1 MNNISSLPL
10 FITGFSMTSIPDFMT
25 NKHRECDGFFTEAE
39 AAVAKKDWPL
49 ALTKWQVFALE
60 LIKHFS
66 QEEEVLFPKFE
77 QATGMTGGPTQ
88 VMRMEHQ
95 QMRALVQD
103 LDNALAAKEK
113 DEYLGLSETLMVM
126 MQQHNMKEEMM
137 LYPMM
142 EQNLADGEQIIEQFK
157 TS

>member
-1 MNNISSLPL
+1 
-10 FITGFSMTSIPDFMT
+10 MTSIPEFMT
-25 NKHRECDGFFTEAE
+25 KMHRECDDFFTEAE
-39 AAVAKKDWPL
+39 AAVANDDWTL
-49 ALTKWQVFALE
+49 ALAKWQNFALG

-77 QATGMTGGPTQ
+77 QATGMTSGPTQ

-113 DEYLGLSETLMVM
+113 DEYLGLSETLMVL

-142 EQNLADGEQIIEQFK
+142 EKNLADGEQIIEQFK

>member
-1 MNNISSLPL
+1 
-10 FITGFSMTSIPDFMT
+10 MTSIPEFMT
-25 NKHRECDGFFTEAE
+25 SKHRECDEFFTEAE
-39 AAVAKKDWPL
+39 AAVAKGDWSL
-49 ALTKWQVFALE
+49 ALEKWQSFALE
-60 LIKHFS
+60 LTKHFS

-77 QATGMTGGPTQ
+77 DATGMTAGPTQ

-142 EQNLADGEQIIEQFK
+142 AQNLSDGDQIIEEFK
-157 TS
+157 VS

>member
-1 MNNISSLPL
+1 
-10 FITGFSMTSIPDFMT
+10 MTSIPEFMT
-25 NKHRECDGFFTEAE
+25 TKHRECDELFTESE
-39 AAVAKKDWPL
+39 AAVAKSDWSL
-49 ALTKWQVFALE
+49 ALTKWQSFAIE
-60 LIKHFS
+60 LTRHFS
-66 QEEEVLFPKFE
+66 QEEDVLFPKFE
-77 QATGMTGGPTQ
+77 QATGMTAGPTQ

-103 LDNALAAKEK
+103 LDNALAAQAK

-142 EQNLADGEQIIEQFK
+142 AQNVADGEQVIAQFQAC
-157 TS
+157 

>member
-1 MNNISSLPL
+1 
-10 FITGFSMTSIPDFMT
+10 MTSIPEYMT
-25 NKHRECDGFFTEAE
+25 SMHRECDELFIEAE
-39 AAVAKKDWPL
+39 TAVSKSDWSL
-49 ALTKWQVFALE
+49 ALEKWQCFAVE
-60 LIKHFS
+60 LIRHFS

-77 QATGMTGGPTQ
+77 EATGMMVGPTQ

-95 QMRALVQD
+95 QMRVLVQD

-137 LYPMM
+137 LYPMI
-142 EQNLADGEQIIEQFK
+142 EQNIVDGEQLIEEFK
-157 TS
+157 VC

>member
-1 MNNISSLPL
+1 
-10 FITGFSMTSIPDFMT
+10 MTSIPEFMT
-25 NKHRECDGFFTEAE
+25 KMHRECDDFFTEAE
-39 AAVAKKDWPL
+39 AAVANDDWTL
-49 ALTKWQVFALE
+49 ALAKWQNFALG

-77 QATGMTGGPTQ
+77 QATGMTSGPTQ

-113 DEYLGLSETLMVM
+113 DEYLGLSETLMVL

>member
-1 MNNISSLPL
+1 MS
-10 FITGFSMTSIPDFMT
+10 SIPEYMT
-25 NKHRECDGFFTEAE
+25 AKHRECDEFFTEAE

-49 ALTKWQVFALE
+49 ALTNWQSFAGE
-60 LIKHFS
+60 LTEHLS
-66 QEEEVLFPKFE
+66 QEEEVLFPQFE
-77 QATGMTGGPTQ
+77 QATGMTAGPTQ

-95 QMRALVQD
+95 QMRALVQS

-142 EQNLADGEQIIEQFK
+142 AQHLSDSEQLIEGFK
-157 TS
+157 ASKVA

>member
-1 MNNISSLPL
+1 
-10 FITGFSMTSIPDFMT
+10 MTSIPEFMT
-25 NKHRECDGFFTEAE
+25 TKHRECDDLFTEAE
-39 AAVAKKDWPL
+39 AAVAKADWKL
-49 ALTKWQVFALE
+49 ALTKWQSFALE
-60 LIKHFS
+60 LTKHFG
-66 QEEEVLFPKFE
+66 QEEDTLFPKFE
-77 QATGMTGGPTQ
+77 QATGMTAGPTQ

-103 LDNALAAKEK
+103 LDNALAAQNK

-142 EQNLADGEQIIEQFK
+142 AQNVADGEQIIAQFQA
-157 TS
+157 S

>member
-1 MNNISSLPL
+1 
-10 FITGFSMTSIPDFMT
+10 
-25 NKHRECDGFFTEAE
+25 
-39 AAVAKKDWPL
+39 
-49 ALTKWQVFALE
+49 
-60 LIKHFS
+60 
-66 QEEEVLFPKFE
+66 
-77 QATGMTGGPTQ
+77 
-88 VMRMEHQ
+88 MRMEHQ

-142 EQNLADGEQIIEQFK
+142 AQNVADGEQIITQFQA
-157 TS
+157 S

>member
-1 MNNISSLPL
+1 MTSLPE
-10 FITGFSMTSIPDFMT
+10 FMTS
-25 NKHRECDGFFTEAE
+25 KHRECDDYFTEAE
-39 AAVAKKDWPL
+39 SAVAQGDWPL
-49 ALTKWQVFALE
+49 ASTKWQCFALE
-60 LIKHFS
+60 FTSHLS

-77 QATGMTGGPTQ
+77 QATGMTSGPTQ

-95 QMRALVQD
+95 QMRALVQE
-103 LDNALAAKEK
+103 LDNALGAKEK

-142 EQNLADGEQIIEQFK
+142 AQNLADSEQLVEQFQA
-157 TS
+157 S

>member
-1 MNNISSLPL
+1 
-10 FITGFSMTSIPDFMT
+10 MTSIPEFMT
-25 NKHRECDGFFTEAE
+25 TKHRECDELFTEAE
-39 AAVAKKDWPL
+39 AAVAKADWSL
-49 ALTKWQVFALE
+49 ALTKWQGFALE
-60 LIKHFS
+60 LTKHFS
-66 QEEEVLFPKFE
+66 QEEDVLFPKFE
-77 QATGMTGGPTQ
+77 DATGMTAGPTQ

-103 LDNALAAKEK
+103 LDNALAAQEK

-142 EQNLADGEQIIEQFK
+142 AQNVADGEQIISQFQA
-157 TS
+157 S

>member
-1 MNNISSLPL
+1 MS
-10 FITGFSMTSIPDFMT
+10 SIPEYMT
-25 NKHRECDGFFTEAE
+25 AKHRECDEFFSEAE
-39 AAVAKKDWPL
+39 TAVADKNWSL
-49 ALTKWQVFALE
+49 ALIKWQQFAGE
-60 LIKHFS
+60 LTEHFT
-66 QEEEVLFPKFE
+66 QEEDVLFPKFE
-77 QATGMTGGPTQ
+77 QATGMTAGPTQ

-103 LDNALAAKEK
+103 LDNALAAQEK

-142 EQNLADGEQIIEQFK
+142 AQHLSEGDQLIEGFK
-157 TS
+157 ASAVA

>member
-1 MNNISSLPL
+1 
-10 FITGFSMTSIPDFMT
+10 MTSIPEFMT
-25 NKHRECDGFFTEAE
+25 TKHRECDELFTESE
-39 AAVAKKDWPL
+39 AAVAKSDWSL
-49 ALTKWQVFALE
+49 ALTKWQSFAIE
-60 LIKHFS
+60 LTRHFS
-66 QEEEVLFPKFE
+66 QEEDVLFPKFE
-77 QATGMTGGPTQ
+77 QATGMKAGPIQ

-103 LDNALAAKEK
+103 LDNALAAQAK

-142 EQNLADGEQIIEQFK
+142 AQNVADGEQVIAQFQAC
-157 TS
+157 

>member
-1 MNNISSLPL
+1 
-10 FITGFSMTSIPDFMT
+10 MTSIPEFMT
-25 NKHRECDGFFTEAE
+25 TKHRECDELFTEAE
-39 AAVAKKDWPL
+39 AAVAKVDWSL
-49 ALTKWQVFALE
+49 ALTKWQSFAVE
-60 LIKHFS
+60 LAQHFS
-66 QEEEVLFPKFE
+66 QEEDILFPKFE
-77 QATGMTGGPTQ
+77 YATDMTSGPTQ

-103 LDNALAAKEK
+103 LDNALAAKNK

-142 EQNLADGEQIIEQFK
+142 EQNVADGEQIIAQFQA
-157 TS
+157 S

>member
-1 MNNISSLPL
+1 
-10 FITGFSMTSIPDFMT
+10 MTSIPEYMT
-25 NKHRECDGFFTEAE
+25 AKHRECDDVFSEAE
-39 AAVAKKDWPL
+39 TAVAQEDWSL
-49 ALTKWQVFALE
+49 ALEKWQCFAEE
-60 LIKHFS
+60 LIKHFN
-66 QEEEVLFPKFE
+66 QEEGTLFPKFE
-77 QATGMTGGPTQ
+77 YATGMTSGPTQ

-103 LDNALAAKEK
+103 LDNALAAKDK

-142 EQNLADGEQIIEQFK
+142 AQHLSDGEQLIEQFK
-157 TS
+157 VS

>member
-1 MNNISSLPL
+1 
-10 FITGFSMTSIPDFMT
+10 MTSIPEFMT
-25 NKHRECDGFFTEAE
+25 TKHRECDEIFTEAE
-39 AAVAKKDWPL
+39 AAVAKADWAL
-49 ALTKWQVFALE
+49 ALAKWQSFALE
-60 LIKHFS
+60 LTKHFG
-66 QEEEVLFPKFE
+66 QEEDILFPEFE
-77 QATGMTGGPTQ
+77 QATGMTTGPTQ

-103 LDNALAAKEK
+103 LDNALAAQDK

-142 EQNLADGEQIIEQFK
+142 AQNITDGEQIIAQFQ
-157 TS
+157 TN